1 MIEINIQKQLKGSN
15 AGGNM
20 ALNVVIDLPIGQV
33 ISVFGPSGAGK
44 TTLLKVLAGLIK
56 PDSGRLVVNGEVWY
70 DSAKRI
76 CLPSQKRQ
84 VSLVFQ
90 EYALFPNMTI
100 HENLA
105 YAQGKRGNKALI
117 SQLIDR
123 VGLKGLE
130 TRKPNTLS
138 GGQQQRVALAR
149 AMIRKPKLLLLDE
162 PLSAIDTQTRFNL
175 QQLIIDLH
183 RSYGTTTLLVSH
195 DVSEVMR
202 MAQHMVKLVEGSIK
216 QQGTPEQLLLQQS
229 ISGKF
234 KITGVVVAIR
244 PQGFLSIVSVLAG
257 NDMISVAAEAEEI
270 EGLAVGDQVLVA
282 SKAFNPIIKK
292 VD

>member
-76 CLPSQKRQ
+76 YLPSQKRQ
-84 VSLVFQ
+84 VGLVFQ

>member
-76 CLPSQKRQ
+76 YLPSQKRQ
-84 VSLVFQ
+84 VGLVFQ

-195 DVSEVMR
+195 DVSEVIR

-216 QQGTPEQLLLQQS
+216 QQGTPEQLLLQHS